1 MQLQSIAQQPGKAA
15 LRSGAI
21 IGIALGIIH
30 SVITIIVTQMN
41 AASLNTVGGGA
52 GIPTITIILYLL
64 TPLIWI
70 IGFLVTGAWASR
82 ETGKISTGVLAGL
95 FAGTFGGIIAGIGQ
109 VIATAMA
116 NSQQGYTSAS
126 SNVLLFSGFAAVF
139 YVMLLALGA
148 GSGFG
153 VLGGLI
159 GQSMSNVR
167 PQPAAQPVYTQ
178 PVVPYAYVPAQPPQM
193 PLPPQQ
199 LPQVPLPQQPQ
210 TSPMNWLP
218 EQ

>member
-1 MQLQSIAQQPGKAA
+1 MQIQSTAQQPGKPA

-41 AASLNTVGGGA
+41 AVSLNTTAGGA
-52 GIPTITIILYLL
+52 GIPTITIVLYLI
-64 TPLIWI
+64 TPLLWI
-70 IGFLVTGAWASR
+70 IGFLVAGAWAAR

-116 NSQQGYTSAS
+116 NSQQGYTSSS

-148 GSGFG
+148 GAGFG

-167 PQPAAQPVYTQ
+167 PQAQPATPPVYAQ
-178 PVVPYAYVPAQPPQM
+178 PVVPYTYVPAQPPHM
-193 PLPPQQ
+193 PLP
-199 LPQVPLPQQPQ
+199 PQVPLPQQPQ
-210 TSPMNWLP
+210 TPPVSQLP